1 MSDFLL
7 GEGASLRTDLL
18 SGLTVALALVPEA
31 VAFAFVAGVEPLV
44 GLYAAFLVGFI
55 TGVLGGRPGMISGAT
70 GALAVVMVSLV
81 ALHGVEYLFITVVL
95 MGLLQILAGVLR
107 MGKFIRMVPYPVML
121 GFVNGLAIVIFLAQ
135 LSQFG
140 VPGEPG
146 WLHNTFMQGSI
157 LDVAWLQGKE
167 LYSLLG
173 LVFLTMLIIHLLPR
187 FTKAVPSS
195 LVAIVVV
202 SGLVFGLDI
211 ETKIVG
217 DVASI
222 EGGLPSFHIPAVP
235 FTVETLLI
243 IFPYAIIL
251 AAIGLIESLLTMRLI
266 DELTDSRGRGN
277 KECIGQGLANTVTG
291 FFGGMGGCAMIGQS
305 MINVNSGG
313 RGRLSSIS
321 AAGFLLLFILVG
333 SQFIEQIPLA
343 ALIGVMF
350 IVVVGTFEW
359 SSFRIIRKVPG
370 TDALTLVVVSAVTV
384 ATDLAVAVVVGVIIS
399 ALVFAWEHAKHIR
412 IEARED
418 HKGSTVYAVT
428 GPLFFGSVTSFLA
441 RFDPQSDN
449 DDVIIDFARSRV
461 ADHSGLEAIDTLADR
476 YFAAGKT
483 LHLVH
488 LSDECRRL
496 LKRAGSLVEVNVIE
510 DPKYFVAE
518 DSLA

>member
-146 WLHNTFMQGSI
+146 WLHGTFMQGSI

-277 KECIGQGLANTVTG
+277 RW
-291 FFGGMGGCAMIGQS
+291 
-305 MINVNSGG
+305 MINMVRNTSPN
-313 RGRLSSIS
+313 RL
-321 AAGFLLLFILVG
+321 
-333 SQFIEQIPLA
+333 
-343 ALIGVMF
+343 
-350 IVVVGTFEW
+350 
-359 SSFRIIRKVPG
+359 
-370 TDALTLVVVSAVTV
+370 
-384 ATDLAVAVVVGVIIS
+384 
-399 ALVFAWEHAKHIR
+399 
-412 IEARED
+412 
-418 HKGSTVYAVT
+418 
-428 GPLFFGSVTSFLA
+428 
-441 RFDPQSDN
+441 
-449 DDVIIDFARSRV
+449 
-461 ADHSGLEAIDTLADR
+461 
-476 YFAAGKT
+476 
-483 LHLVH
+483 
-488 LSDECRRL
+488 
-496 LKRAGSLVEVNVIE
+496 
-510 DPKYFVAE
+510 
-518 DSLA
+518 